1 MVKYKR
7 HLIACRNHVSNCV
20 SMKLGATYVMKYMHE
35 KKLPCIRHIHR
46 IQMIIQKLH
55 EGRFMYKGGKYMS
68 QNEKKRIK
76 VDIYN
81 QTYTIMGDEEE
92 HHVRLVASLVDQ
104 KMREIKEMNRH
115 LDAAKLAVL
124 TAVNTVNEHVKLK
137 EEYATLLGQLERK
150 RKK

>member
-1 MVKYKR
+1 M
-7 HLIACRNHVSNCV
+7 
-20 SMKLGATYVMKYMHE
+20 T
-35 KKLPCIRHIHR
+35 
-46 IQMIIQKLH
+46 
-55 EGRFMYKGGKYMS
+55 

-104 KMREIKEMNRH
+104 KMREIKEANSH